1 MSDDDAPLFPSNRP
15 EWRLLAA
22 AGTIVGCL
30 TAVWLPFGIIGFAGF
45 LYLAVLLRPLAPVS
59 QPDDD
64 YVRAPVDGT
73 ILSVDTGALN
83 VDGDEVT
90 VICLRAGSFSSQL
103 QSAPVRGIVDSVIW
117 FAGVFKTEMFKAE
130 MFKTGKDGAQMSN
143 AARREFIFE
152 TDSGHHIGFIQ
163 HGDSYARLL
172 MGFVQEGQR
181 LTGNE
186 KIGVSLFHARLSII
200 VPAQFDIKV
209 TVGQRILVGETVLA
223 SLAPLSAPQH

>member
-1 MSDDDAPLFPSNRP
+1 MSDDDTTLFPSNRP

-30 TAVWLPFGIIGFAGF
+30 TAVWLPFGIIGFACF

-73 ILSVDTGALN
+73 ILSVDTGVLN

-117 FAGVFKTEMFKAE
+117 FAGVFKT
-130 MFKTGKDGAQMSN
+130 GKDGTQMSN

-181 LTGNE
+181 LSGNE

>member
-1 MSDDDAPLFPSNRP
+1 MSDDDTTLFPSNQP

-64 YVRAPVDGT
+64 CVRAPVDGT

-117 FAGVFKTEMFKAE
+117 FAGVFKTE

-209 TVGQRILVGETVLA
+209 KVGQRILVGETVLA
-223 SLAPLSAPQH
+223 SLVPLSAPQH

>member
-1 MSDDDAPLFPSNRP
+1 
-15 EWRLLAA
+15 
-22 AGTIVGCL
+22 
-30 TAVWLPFGIIGFAGF
+30 LPFGIIGFAGF

-64 YVRAPVDGT
+64 CVRAPVDGT
-73 ILSVDTGALN
+73 ILSVNTGALN

-90 VICLRAGSFSSQL
+90 IICLRAGSFSSQL

-117 FAGVFKTEMFKAE
+117 IAGVFKTEI
-130 MFKTGKDGAQMSN
+130 FKTGKDGAQMSN

-186 KIGVSLFHARLSII
+186 KIGVSLFHARLSIT

>member
-1 MSDDDAPLFPSNRP
+1 MSDDDTPLFPSNRP

-22 AGTIVGCL
+22 AGTIVACL

-45 LYLAVLLRPLAPVS
+45 LYLVVLLRPLAPMS

-73 ILSVDTGALN
+73 ILSVDTGAHN

-90 VICLRAGSFSSQL
+90 VICLRAGGFSSQL
-103 QSAPVRGIVDSVIW
+103 QSAPVKGIVDSVIW
-117 FAGVFKTEMFKAE
+117 FAGVFTTEI
-130 MFKTGKDGAQMSN
+130 FKTGKDGAQMSS

-152 TDSGHHIGFIQ
+152 TDTGHQIGFIQ
-163 HGDSYARLL
+163 HSDSYARLL

-209 TVGQRILVGETVLA
+209 TAGQRILVGDTVLA
-223 SLAPLSAPQH
+223 SLSPLAAQQH

>member
-1 MSDDDAPLFPSNRP
+1 MSDVDTPLFPSNRP

-30 TAVWLPFGIIGFAGF
+30 TAVWLPFGIIGFAVF

-117 FAGVFKTEMFKAE
+117 FAGVFKTEMFKTE

-200 VPAQFDIKV
+200 VPAQFEIKV
-209 TVGQRILVGETVLA
+209 TAGQRILVGETVLA
-223 SLAPLSAPQH
+223 SLAPFSAP

>member
-1 MSDDDAPLFPSNRP
+1 MSDDDTPLFLSNRP

-117 FAGVFKTEMFKAE
+117 FAGVFKTEMFK
-130 MFKTGKDGAQMSN
+130 TGKDGAQMSN

-209 TVGQRILVGETVLA
+209 KVGQRILVGETVLA
-223 SLAPLSAPQH
+223 SLVPLSAPQH

>member
-1 MSDDDAPLFPSNRP
+1 MSDDDTPLFPSNRP

-90 VICLRAGSFSSQL
+90 VIRLRAGSFSSQL

-117 FAGVFKTEMFKAE
+117 FAGVFKTEI
-130 MFKTGKDGAQMSN
+130 FKTEIFESGKDGAQMSN

-209 TVGQRILVGETVLA
+209 TAGQRILVGETVLA
-223 SLAPLSAPQH
+223 SLAPLSAPQN

>member
-1 MSDDDAPLFPSNRP
+1 MSDDDTTLFPSNRP

-64 YVRAPVDGT
+64 YVRAPVDGA

-117 FAGVFKTEMFKAE
+117 FAGVFKT
-130 MFKTGKDGAQMSN
+130 GKDGTQMSN

>member
-1 MSDDDAPLFPSNRP
+1 MSDDDSTLFPSNRP

-117 FAGVFKTEMFKAE
+117 FAGVFKTEMFK
-130 MFKTGKDGAQMSN
+130 TGKDGAQMSN

-209 TVGQRILVGETVLA
+209 KVGQRILVGETVLA

>member
-1 MSDDDAPLFPSNRP
+1 MSDDDTTLFPSNRP

-117 FAGVFKTEMFKAE
+117 FAGVFKT
-130 MFKTGKDGAQMSN
+130 GKDGTQMSN

-209 TVGQRILVGETVLA
+209 TAGQRILVGETVLA

>member
-1 MSDDDAPLFPSNRP
+1 MSDDDTTLFPSNRP

-117 FAGVFKTEMFKAE
+117 FAGVFKT
-130 MFKTGKDGAQMSN
+130 GKDGAQMSN

>member
-1 MSDDDAPLFPSNRP
+1 MSDDDTPLFSSNRP

-30 TAVWLPFGIIGFAGF
+30 TAVWLPFGIIGFVSF
-45 LYLAVLLRPLAPVS
+45 LYLAVLLRPLAPRS

-73 ILSVDTGALN
+73 ILTVDKGAVN
-83 VDGDEVT
+83 VDGDDVT

-117 FAGVFKTEMFKAE
+117 FAGVFKTS
-130 MFKTGKDGAQMSN
+130 KDGAQMPN
-143 AARREFIFE
+143 IARREFIFE
-152 TDSGHHIGFIQ
+152 TDSGHQIGFIQ

-181 LTGNE
+181 VTGNE
-186 KIGVSLFHARLSII
+186 KIGVGLFHARLSII

-209 TVGQRILVGETVLA
+209 TAGQRILVGETVLA
-223 SLAPLSAPQH
+223 SLAPLSAPQD

>member
-1 MSDDDAPLFPSNRP
+1 MSDDDTPLFPSNRP

-117 FAGVFKTEMFKAE
+117 FAGVFKTEIFE
-130 MFKTGKDGAQMSN
+130 SGKDGAQMSN

-209 TVGQRILVGETVLA
+209 TAGQRILVGETVLA

>member
-1 MSDDDAPLFPSNRP
+1 MSDDDTTLFPSNRP

-45 LYLAVLLRPLAPVS
+45 LYLAVLLRLLAPVS

-117 FAGVFKTEMFKAE
+117 FAGVFKTEMFK
-130 MFKTGKDGAQMSN
+130 TGKDCAQMSN

-186 KIGVSLFHARLSII
+186 KIGVSLFHTRLSII

>member
-1 MSDDDAPLFPSNRP
+1 MSDDDTTLFPSNRP

-117 FAGVFKTEMFKAE
+117 FAGVFKTEI
-130 MFKTGKDGAQMSN
+130 FKTGKGGAQMSN
-143 AARREFIFE
+143 AARREFVFE

>member
-1 MSDDDAPLFPSNRP
+1 MSDDDTPLFPSNRP

-117 FAGVFKTEMFKAE
+117 FAGVFKT
-130 MFKTGKDGAQMSN
+130 GKDGAQMSN

>member
-1 MSDDDAPLFPSNRP
+1 MSDDDTTLFPSNRP

-103 QSAPVRGIVDSVIW
+103 QSAPVRGVVDSVIW
-117 FAGVFKTEMFKAE
+117 FAGVFKTEI
-130 MFKTGKDGAQMSN
+130 FKTGKGGAQMSN
-143 AARREFIFE
+143 AARREFVFE

>member
-1 MSDDDAPLFPSNRP
+1 MSDDDTTLFPSNRP

-45 LYLAVLLRPLAPVS
+45 LYLAVLLRPLAPIS

-117 FAGVFKTEMFKAE
+117 FAGVFKT
-130 MFKTGKDGAQMSN
+130 GKDGTQMSN

-209 TVGQRILVGETVLA
+209 KVGQRILVGETILA
-223 SLAPLSAPQH
+223 SLVPLSAPQH

>member
-1 MSDDDAPLFPSNRP
+1 MSDYDTMLFPSNRP

-117 FAGVFKTEMFKAE
+117 FAGVFKTEIFE
-130 MFKTGKDGAQMSN
+130 SGKDGAQMSN

-209 TVGQRILVGETVLA
+209 KAGQRILFRETVLA
-223 SLAPLSAPQH
+223 SLVPLSAPQH

>member
-1 MSDDDAPLFPSNRP
+1 MNDDDTPLFPSNRP

-103 QSAPVRGIVDSVIW
+103 QSTPVRGIVDSVIW
-117 FAGVFKTEMFKAE
+117 FAGVFKTEIFE
-130 MFKTGKDGAQMSN
+130 SGKDGAQMSN

-152 TDSGHHIGFIQ
+152 TDSGHQIGFIQ

-172 MGFVQEGQR
+172 MRFVQEGQR

-209 TVGQRILVGETVLA
+209 TAGQRILVGETVLA

>member
-1 MSDDDAPLFPSNRP
+1 MSDDDTTLFPSNRP

-64 YVRAPVDGT
+64 YVRAHVDGT

-117 FAGVFKTEMFKAE
+117 FAGVFKAE
-130 MFKTGKDGAQMSN
+130 IFESGKDAAQMSN
-143 AARREFIFE
+143 VARREFIFE
-152 TDSGHHIGFIQ
+152 TDSGHQIGFIQ

-209 TVGQRILVGETVLA
+209 TAGQRILVGETVLA
-223 SLAPLSAPQH
+223 FLAPLSAPQH

>member
-1 MSDDDAPLFPSNRP
+1 MSDDDTTLFPSDRP

-90 VICLRAGSFSSQL
+90 IICLRAGSFSSQL

-117 FAGVFKTEMFKAE
+117 FAGVFKAE
-130 MFKTGKDGAQMSN
+130 IFESGKDAAQMSN
-143 AARREFIFE
+143 VARREFIFE
-152 TDSGHHIGFIQ
+152 TDSGHQIGFIQ

>member
-1 MSDDDAPLFPSNRP
+1 MSDDDTPLFPSNRP

-45 LYLAVLLRPLAPVS
+45 LYLAVLLRPLEPVS

-90 VICLRAGSFSSQL
+90 IICLRAGSFSSQL

-117 FAGVFKTEMFKAE
+117 FAGVFKTEI
-130 MFKTGKDGAQMSN
+130 FKTEIFESGKDGAQMSN

-152 TDSGHHIGFIQ
+152 TDSGHQIGFIQ

-200 VPAQFDIKV
+200 VPAQFEIKV
-209 TVGQRILVGETVLA
+209 TAGQRILVGETVLA
-223 SLAPLSAPQH
+223 SLAPLSAPQN

>member
-1 MSDDDAPLFPSNRP
+1 MSDDDTTLFPSNRP

-30 TAVWLPFGIIGFAGF
+30 TAVWLPFGIIGFACF

-64 YVRAPVDGT
+64 CVRAPVDGT
-73 ILSVDTGALN
+73 ILSLDTGALN

-90 VICLRAGSFSSQL
+90 VIYLRAGSFSSQL

-117 FAGVFKTEMFKAE
+117 FAGVFKTDIFETE

>member
-1 MSDDDAPLFPSNRP
+1 MSDDDTTLFPSNRP

-103 QSAPVRGIVDSVIW
+103 QSAPVRGIVDSFIW
-117 FAGVFKTEMFKAE
+117 FAGVFKT
-130 MFKTGKDGAQMSN
+130 GKDGTQMSN

-152 TDSGHHIGFIQ
+152 TDSGHQIGFIQ

-209 TVGQRILVGETVLA
+209 TAGQRILVGETVLA
-223 SLAPLSAPQH
+223 SLAPLSAPQN

>member
-1 MSDDDAPLFPSNRP
+1 MSDDDTTLFPSNQP

-117 FAGVFKTEMFKAE
+117 FAGVFKTEMFK
-130 MFKTGKDGAQMSN
+130 TGKDGAQMSN

-209 TVGQRILVGETVLA
+209 KVGQRILVGETVLA
-223 SLAPLSAPQH
+223 SLVPLSAPQH

>member
-1 MSDDDAPLFPSNRP
+1 MSDDDTTLFPSNRP

-64 YVRAPVDGT
+64 CVRAPVDGT

-117 FAGVFKTEMFKAE
+117 FAGV
-130 MFKTGKDGAQMSN
+130 FKTGKDGAQMSN

>member
-1 MSDDDAPLFPSNRP
+1 MSDDDTTLFPSNQP

-30 TAVWLPFGIIGFAGF
+30 AAVWLPFGIIGFAGF

-64 YVRAPVDGT
+64 CVRAPVDGT

-90 VICLRAGSFSSQL
+90 VIRLRAGSFSSQL

-117 FAGVFKTEMFKAE
+117 FAGVFNTEIFKTEIFE
-130 MFKTGKDGAQMSN
+130 SGKDGAQMSN

-152 TDSGHHIGFIQ
+152 TDSGHQIGFIQ
-163 HGDSYARLL
+163 HGNSYARLL

-181 LTGNE
+181 LIGNE

-200 VPAQFDIKV
+200 VPVQFDSKV

>member
-1 MSDDDAPLFPSNRP
+1 MSDDDTPLFLSNRP

-64 YVRAPVDGT
+64 CVRAPVDGT
-73 ILSVDTGALN
+73 ILSLDTGALN

-117 FAGVFKTEMFKAE
+117 FAGVFKTDIFETE
-130 MFKTGKDGAQMSN
+130 MFKTDKDGAQMSN

-209 TVGQRILVGETVLA
+209 KVGQRILVGETVLA
-223 SLAPLSAPQH
+223 SLAPLSAPRH

>member
-1 MSDDDAPLFPSNRP
+1 MSDDDTPLFLSNRP

-45 LYLAVLLRPLAPVS
+45 LYLAVLLRPLAPVP

-90 VICLRAGSFSSQL
+90 VIFLRAGSFSSQL

-117 FAGVFKTEMFKAE
+117 FAGVFKTE

-181 LTGNE
+181 LSGNE
-186 KIGVSLFHARLSII
+186 KIGVSLFHARASII

-209 TVGQRILVGETVLA
+209 TAGQRILVGETVLA

>member
-1 MSDDDAPLFPSNRP
+1 MCDDDTKLFPSNRP

-30 TAVWLPFGIIGFAGF
+30 TAVWLPFGIIGFACF

-64 YVRAPVDGT
+64 CVRAPVDGT

-90 VICLRAGSFSSQL
+90 VICLRTGSFSSQL
-103 QSAPVRGIVDSVIW
+103 QSAPVRGIVDSFIW
-117 FAGVFKTEMFKAE
+117 FAGVFKTGE
-130 MFKTGKDGAQMSN
+130 DGTQMSN

>member
-1 MSDDDAPLFPSNRP
+1 MSDDDTTLFPSNRP

-45 LYLAVLLRPLAPVS
+45 LYLAVLLRPLAPVF

-103 QSAPVRGIVDSVIW
+103 QSAPVRGVVDSVIW
-117 FAGVFKTEMFKAE
+117 FAGVFKTEAFKAE
-130 MFKTGKDGAQMSN
+130 IFKTGKDGAQMSN

-152 TDSGHHIGFIQ
+152 TDSGHQIGFIQ

-181 LTGNE
+181 VTGNE
-186 KIGVSLFHARLSII
+186 KIGVCLFHARLSII
-200 VPAQFDIKV
+200 VPAQFEIKV
-209 TVGQRILVGETVLA
+209 TAGQRILVGETVLA
-223 SLAPLSAPQH
+223 SLAALSASQH

>member
-1 MSDDDAPLFPSNRP
+1 MSDDDTTLFPSNRP

-22 AGTIVGCL
+22 AGAIVGCL
-30 TAVWLPFGIIGFAGF
+30 TAVWLPFGIIGFTGF

-117 FAGVFKTEMFKAE
+117 FAGVFKTE

-223 SLAPLSAPQH
+223 SLAPLLAPQH

>member
-1 MSDDDAPLFPSNRP
+1 MSDDDTPLFPSDQP

-59 QPDDD
+59 QPDGD

-117 FAGVFKTEMFKAE
+117 FAGVFKTE

>member
-1 MSDDDAPLFPSNRP
+1 MSDDDSTLFPSNRP

-117 FAGVFKTEMFKAE
+117 FAGVFKT
-130 MFKTGKDGAQMSN
+130 GKDGAQMSN

-200 VPAQFDIKV
+200 VPVQFDIKV

-223 SLAPLSAPQH
+223 SLAPLSAPRH

>member
-1 MSDDDAPLFPSNRP
+1 MSDDDTTLFPSNRP

-22 AGTIVGCL
+22 AGAIVGCL

-59 QPDDD
+59 QPDDH

-117 FAGVFKTEMFKAE
+117 FAGVFKT
-130 MFKTGKDGAQMSN
+130 GKDGTQMSN

>member
-1 MSDDDAPLFPSNRP
+1 MSDDDTTLFPSNRP

-117 FAGVFKTEMFKAE
+117 FAGVFKTEIFE
-130 MFKTGKDGAQMSN
+130 SGKDGAQMSN

>member
-1 MSDDDAPLFPSNRP
+1 MSDDDTTLFPSNRP

-117 FAGVFKTEMFKAE
+117 FAGVFKTEMFK
-130 MFKTGKDGAQMSN
+130 TVKDGAQMSN

-223 SLAPLSAPQH
+223 SLAPLSAPPH